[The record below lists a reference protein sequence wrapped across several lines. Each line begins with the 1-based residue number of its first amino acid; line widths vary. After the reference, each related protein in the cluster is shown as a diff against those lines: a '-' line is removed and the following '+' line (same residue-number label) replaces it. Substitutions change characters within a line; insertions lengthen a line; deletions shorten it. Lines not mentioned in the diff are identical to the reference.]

1 MMRVTG
7 GDSKGRW
14 LRPPISGDTRPTSA
28 LVRAAIFNVLAS
40 RLWEDVRVLD
50 LYAGTG
56 SLGIEALSRGA
67 QWADFVEMAPRQCA
81 ALRENLKLAGLEDR
95 AKVYCISVEKALGL
109 LEGPYGVVLLDP
121 PYRAPGLDAT
131 LESLALGRL
140 LAEDAVV
147 VVEHS
152 KHTSLKECYGKLAVA
167 RSHRYGDTVVDM
179 LTEGGVW

>member
-1 MMRVTG
+1 MRVTG
-7 GDSKGRW
+7 GDAKGRR
-14 LRPPISGDTRPTSA
+14 LRPPISADTRPTSA
-28 LVRAAIFNVLAS
+28 LVRAAIFNALAS
-40 RLWEDVRVLD
+40 RSWEDVRVLD

-81 ALRENLKLAGLEDR
+81 ALRDNLKLAGLEDR
-95 AKVYCISVEKALGL
+95 AKVYCITVERALGL
-109 LEGPYGVVLLDP
+109 LEGPYGAVFLDP
-121 PYRAPGLDAT
+121 PYKAPGLDAA
-131 LESLALGRL
+131 LESLASGHL
-140 LAEDAVV
+140 LAKEAVV

-152 KHTSLKECYGKLAVA
+152 KHTALKERYGNLSAG